1 MTLLVAVHAQPSAV
15 RTSKLPDSPPA
26 GTDANVVASETLH
39 PCPWLTV
46 NVCPAIVIDPERPG
60 PVVEATVKLTVP
72 FPLPLEPDVMVIHGC
87 ALAAVQA
94 QPAPA
99 VTLTEP
105 LPPEGAT
112 DWESGEMANVHPSP
126 CVIVTVCPATVTV
139 PEREGPESGATLS
152 VTVPD
157 PVPFAP
163 DVTVIQSALLAAVHG
178 HPADDVIVRV
188 RVPPD
193 AATE

>member
-1 MTLLVAVHAQPSAV
+1 
-15 RTSKLPDSPPA
+15 
-26 GTDANVVASETLH
+26 
-39 PCPWLTV
+39 LTV
-46 NVCPAIVIDPERPG
+46 NVCPAIVIVPERPG
-60 PVVEATVKLTVP
+60 PLLDATVKFTVP
-72 FPLPLEPDVMVIHGC
+72 SPLPLEPDVMVIQAC
-87 ALAAVQA
+87 VLVAVHA

-99 VTLTEP
+99 VTVTEP
-105 LPPEGAT
+105 FPPEEAT

-126 CVIVTVCPATVTV
+126 WVMVTVCPATVTV
-139 PEREGPESGATLS
+139 PEREGPLRAATFS

-178 HPADDVIVRV
+178 QPADDVIVRL

-193 AATE
+193 APTE